1 MLHVLIGENSFA
13 LEQRLSQLVLHAGQQ
28 VEIFEGASM
37 TREQL
42 LSSTMAQSLFADERT
57 IVIKSLSENAE
68 LWGELPSWLGLWGE
82 LPSWLGSIAEH
93 IHLILVESKPDK
105 RTSTYKWL
113 QKHTDI
119 EQFELWTSHN
129 HNEALAWL
137 EVQATK
143 LKIKLDNKLAQELV
157 QRVGYNQWALYHTLE
172 KLALRG
178 QNSTLTLEDIIDSST
193 QDSVFEL
200 LQSALDG
207 NTPAVLSIIERLKQT
222 EDPYAVFG
230 LLASQVTQV
239 AVLSTTDQ
247 SAAQIASETGLHPYS
262 LQKLKPYSK
271 RLGREVISNIT
282 NRLAEA
288 DRAIKSSDVDV
299 WAVLEQQLLHIAH
312 Q

>member
-1 MLHVLIGENSFA
+1 VLHVLIGENSFA
-13 LEQRLSQLVLHAGQQ
+13 LEQRLSELVSRVAQQ

-57 IVIKSLSENAE
+57 IVVKNLSENAE
-68 LWGELPSWLGLWGE
+68 LWGE

-93 IHLILVESKPDK
+93 IHLILVETKPDK

-119 EQFELWTSHN
+119 EQFEPWTSRN
-129 HNEALAWL
+129 HSEALEWL
-137 EVQATK
+137 RKQATDQQ
-143 LKIKLDNKLAQELV
+143 LKLDNKLAQELL
-157 QRVGYNQWALYHTLE
+157 QRVGYNQWALYLSLE

-178 QNSTLTLEDIIDSST
+178 QNSTLTLDDIIDSST

-200 LQSALDG
+200 LQAALDG
-207 NTPAVLSIIERLKQT
+207 DTPTVLSTIERLKQT

-230 LLASQVTQV
+230 LLASQVTQL

-247 SAAQIASETGLHPYS
+247 PTAQIASETGLHPYS
-262 LQKLKPYSK
+262 LQKLKSYSK
-271 RLGREVISNIT
+271 RMGREAISGIAK
-282 NRLAEA
+282 RLAEA
-288 DRAIKSSDVDV
+288 DRVIKSSDVDV